1 MKLEKVEK
9 WEKRHSTT
17 EADCRIFKVNR
28 EHWVHPDGK
37 RKGDFFVLDC
47 PGWVNVLALTD
58 AKELV
63 MVRQFRFGTR
73 DLSLEIPG
81 GLMEDGEDPVT
92 TGARELLEETG
103 FRGQG
108 GRLLASVHP
117 NPAIQS
123 NRCHLVLF
131 EGVEDTGQ
139 LSWDGNE
146 ELEILTM
153 PVEAVFEGARKGEIT
168 HSLVIDALFYL
179 QNHLL
184 GKL

>member
-1 MKLEKVEK
+1 MKSVNPLNWKK
-9 WEKRHSTT
+9 LSSAT
-17 EADCRIFKVNR
+17 EADCRVFAVAR
-28 EHWVHPDGK
+28 EHWVHPDGQ
-37 RKGDFFVLDC
+37 RKGDFFVMHC
-47 PGWVNVLALTD
+47 PGWVNVLALTPE
-58 AKELV
+58 KELV

-73 DLSLEIPG
+73 GISLEIPG
-81 GLMEDGEDPVT
+81 GVMEDGEDPVT

-103 FRGQG
+103 YCGKRGQI
-108 GRLLASVHP
+108 LASVHP

-131 EGVEDTGQ
+131 ENVEDTGE

-146 ELEILTM
+146 EMEILTM
-153 PVEAVFEGARKGEIT
+153 SVEEVFERARNGEIT

-179 QNHLL
+179 QNYLA

>member
-1 MKLEKVEK
+1 MKSVTPGHWKKLAT
-9 WEKRHSTT
+9 ST
-17 EADCRIFKVNR
+17 EADCRIFSVAR

-37 RKGDFFVLDC
+37 RKGDFFVMHC
-47 PGWVNVLALTD
+47 PGWVNVLALTPEKD
-58 AKELV
+58 LV

-73 DLSLEIPG
+73 GISLEIPG

-103 FRGQG
+103 YRGEQG
-108 GRLLASVHP
+108 KVLASVHP

-131 EGVEDTGQ
+131 ENVQDTGN

-153 PVEAVFEGARKGEIT
+153 PVEKVLESARKGEIT

-179 QNHLL
+179 QNHLA